1 MKKLWIFLIVLLVL
15 SLLIQVEAQ
24 VPVTVYGYVFMPDGS
39 PAVGASVTVRA
50 GSSSKSTTTDSNGFY
65 KVDLTVSSVPVTIT
79 VTAKKDRYQGS
90 KTVSGVEGAVRIDVT
105 LQKVK
110 ESTSISISVSR
121 SELSLGDTV
130 TISGRLRPAMVATV
144 YVYVIPPSGTTK
156 EYEVTTSS
164 DGRFSISITVNEL
177 GQWKAYA
184 EFRGN
189 DNYKPSTSP
198 TVTFYVKKSISLE
211 VNVQIVNGTVVLQCN
226 STEDVT
232 APLDVYISVDNGS
245 SWIKVSSKQMS
256 HGSVE
261 IPLQL
266 TVYGRVLVKV
276 YFHGTAKYSAVQ
288 QIKEMC
294 IPSPIE
300 VSLQM
305 KVQNLTQTL
314 NQWIS
319 KAQALEESLNETL
332 VKYNETAK
340 ALKQVS
346 MEKQQLEAQ
355 VSQLQNEKESLQQ
368 KVEQLT
374 SKVEELENQVA
385 TLNLYLIVSTMVSLI
400 VGIGVGFL
408 LGKRL
413 VAKTVKKSG
422 KEE

>member
-90 KTVSGVEGAVRIDVT
+90 KTVSGVEGAVQIDVT

-144 YVYVIPPSGTTK
+144 YVCIIPPSGI
-156 EYEVTTSS
+156 EDEHEVTTSS

-184 EFRGN
+184 KFLGN
-189 DNYKPSTSP
+189 DDYEPSTSS
-198 TVTFYVKKSISLE
+198 TVTFYVKKSISME
-211 VNVQIVNGTVVLQCN
+211 VNVEVVNGTVVLQCN

-245 SWIKVSSKQMS
+245 TWIKITSRELT
-256 HGSVE
+256 HGSAN

-266 TVYGRVLVKV
+266 TVYGKILVKV
-276 YFHGTAKYSAVQ
+276 YLHGTAKYSATQ
-288 QIKEMC
+288 QIKE
-294 IPSPIE
+294 IHLPSPIE

-314 NQWIS
+314 NQWVS
-319 KAQALEESLNETL
+319 KAQELEESLNETIS
-332 VKYNETAK
+332 KYNETTK
-340 ALKQVS
+340 ILEQVKN
-346 MEKQQLEAQ
+346 EKQQLEQQ
-355 VSQLQNEKESLQQ
+355 VSQLQSEKQSLQETINQLNEKIS
-368 KVEQLT
+368 
-374 SKVEELENQVA
+374 ELEDQISS
-385 TLNLYLIVSTMVSLI
+385 LKLYLAVFTIVFLL
-400 VGIGVGFL
+400 VGIGVGYFIGSKL
-408 LGKRL
+408 
-413 VAKTVKKSG
+413 TVKGKG
-422 KEE
+422 KEKS